1 MARGLLASS
10 APLHDNRGSRRQR
23 RSGEGS
29 HRGIDCALLNC
40 RDLINIVRLRVRPS
54 AVSRPKSWRE
64 QKIDGLFLSVND
76 APRLFVRGFEK
87 LLDQRS
93 ARQTTT
99 RSGRDSGRSPASAPR
114 GSTLHAM
121 PNPFASSGPL
131 SPAVGANPATQRRN
145 PFASSAPLVGDGG
158 PHGHAAPPPTGPPPT
173 TFSGG
178 FTQPTQQTPPYGQ
191 GMYPTPPEMRGT
203 PTMGVVQV
211 GGAQMLG
218 AQIGQYG
225 QPAPVIQGNFGSS
238 GSLHSWEG
246 SNIGHNSGLPQQSGF
261 NNPGHQQQTPTL
273 FVPAATASPGIS
285 TPSMMTPA
293 AMTPSNLGVPSSVTG
308 SGAGLPTGMPTGV
321 PSGMPSGTTPIQPI
335 AAPISLRGRERYCS
349 GGAWVGPA
357 PEWPKPPAGATVV
370 NADVSG
376 VLPKHMP
383 IVQHIRGKHGSLM
396 ASASGS
402 KKRELESL
410 DNKLGGMLVFLNA
423 GEGETHLSAPVA
435 DALLNLCLAANAH
448 DVQNVNAY
456 LLHIS
461 THYWEEVSYWFPALK
476 RLMRL

>member
-191 GMYPTPPEMRGT
+191 GMYPTPPEMRVRRWAQTQRRSGVT
-203 PTMGVVQV
+203 PSRRPRPWLEMGVLMVTPHHP
-211 GGAQMLG
+211 
-218 AQIGQYG
+218 
-225 QPAPVIQGNFGSS
+225 QPARPPPRFLGDS
-238 GSLHSWEG
+238 
-246 SNIGHNSGLPQQSGF
+246 HNQRSKRRRTVKGC
-261 NNPGHQQQTPTL
+261 TP
-273 FVPAATASPGIS
+273 
-285 TPSMMTPA
+285 
-293 AMTPSNLGVPSSVTG
+293 
-308 SGAGLPTGMPTGV
+308 
-321 PSGMPSGTTPIQPI
+321 
-335 AAPISLRGRERYCS
+335 LRPR
-349 GGAWVGPA
+349 
-357 PEWPKPPAGATVV
+357 
-370 NADVSG
+370 
-376 VLPKHMP
+376 
-383 IVQHIRGKHGSLM
+383 
-396 ASASGS
+396 
-402 KKRELESL
+402 
-410 DNKLGGMLVFLNA
+410 
-423 GEGETHLSAPVA
+423 
-435 DALLNLCLAANAH
+435 
-448 DVQNVNAY
+448 
-456 LLHIS
+456 
-461 THYWEEVSYWFPALK
+461 
-476 RLMRL
+476 